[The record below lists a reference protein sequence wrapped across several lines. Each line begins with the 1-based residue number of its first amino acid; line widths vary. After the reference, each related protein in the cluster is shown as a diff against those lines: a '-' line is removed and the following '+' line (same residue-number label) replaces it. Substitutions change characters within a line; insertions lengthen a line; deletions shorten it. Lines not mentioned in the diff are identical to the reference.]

1 MIDQTILL
9 IDFVIMLMALI
20 VLFRGLHFAMLLRA
34 KTKKVT
40 PLWLYIEVG
49 MLFLMI
55 YALASIIRFGAYI
68 FLADTQ
74 AAVWV
79 SETLDMLKMVLSTAA
94 ACFLT
99 AAGLLLKNSPMK
111 PI

>member
-1 MIDQTILL
+1 MMDQTILL
-9 IDFVIMLMALI
+9 TDFVMMLLALI
-20 VLFRGLHFAMLLRA
+20 ILSRGLHFTILLRA

-49 MLFLMI
+49 MLFLML
-55 YALASIIRFGAYI
+55 YALSAIIRFGAYI
-68 FLADTQ
+68 FLGDTAPTQ
-74 AAVWV
+74 WVWD
-79 SETLDMLKMVLSTAA
+79 TLDTLNMVLSAAA